1 MTRARK
7 PTRAPVTTL
16 VIALESNLS
25 SWVVTRARVGFR
37 ARVTYVELGY
47 PGTNIDPSLS
57 LPPEKS
63 GSHGIIHVARIKFR
77 GKLCGKFLP
86 VIENTWE

>member
-1 MTRARK
+1 M
-7 PTRAPVTTL
+7 
-16 VIALESNLS
+16 
-25 SWVVTRARVGFR
+25 TRARVGFR

-63 GSHGIIHVARIKFR
+63 GKVMASFMLQGSNFEANCVEIFFQLSKTHGNEIN
-77 GKLCGKFLP
+77 FLEFT
-86 VIENTWE
+86 IEYF

>member
-1 MTRARK
+1 M
-7 PTRAPVTTL
+7 
-16 VIALESNLS
+16 
-25 SWVVTRARVGFR
+25 TRARVGFR